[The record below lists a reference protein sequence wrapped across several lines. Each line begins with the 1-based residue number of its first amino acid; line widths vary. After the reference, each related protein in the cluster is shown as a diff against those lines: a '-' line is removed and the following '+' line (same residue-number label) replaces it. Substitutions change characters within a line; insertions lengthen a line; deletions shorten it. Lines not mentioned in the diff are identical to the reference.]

1 MNVNLRSFSYSRL
14 SEFAWERIS
23 QLEENSTFTVQSLFS
38 PEEYNSITK
47 LQLQYLNN
55 GIQFDIRVMD
65 TSITENSLT
74 ETVTELKTGQYQK
87 KVPVFDFNTSLFN
100 KDTPI
105 QTLFQYVIK
114 VIKQDINNTD
124 RFKLSDIFPGY
135 VWSRFTQSQKATL
148 GEILERYNYYSK
160 AYFAK
165 VGISPQKQ
173 NIYRGLIDRATGTK
187 EEWYDVNV
195 TWVTIFNIET
205 KVRLVHLMTM
215 RERDERKK
223 NERRRNERI
232 T

>member
-23 QLEENSTFTVQSLFS
+23 QLEENATFTVQSLFS
-38 PEEYNSITK
+38 PEEYNSISK

-65 TSITENSLT
+65 SSITDNPQA
-74 ETVTELKTGQYQK
+74 ETVTEIKTGQYQK

-105 QTLFQYVIK
+105 QTLFQFVLK
-114 VIKQDINNTD
+114 TIKQDITNTD

-135 VWSRFTQSQKATL
+135 IWSRFSQSQKATL
-148 GEILERYNYYSK
+148 GEILEKYNDYSRT
-160 AYFAK
+160 YFAK

-173 NIYRGLIDRATGTK
+173 NIYRGLIDRETGTK

-195 TWVTIFNIET
+195 TWVTIINT
-205 KVRLVHLMTM
+205 KTKIRLEHLMTM
-215 RERDERKK
+215 RERDERRE
-223 NERRRNERI
+223 NAHWYEDI
-232 T
+232 Y